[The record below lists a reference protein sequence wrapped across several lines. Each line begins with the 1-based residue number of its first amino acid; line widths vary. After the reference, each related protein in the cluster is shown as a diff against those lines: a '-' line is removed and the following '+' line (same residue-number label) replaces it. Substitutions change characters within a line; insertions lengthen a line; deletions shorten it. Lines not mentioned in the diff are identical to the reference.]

1 MSLYPDARFLLSV
14 NDLAQLPPDTGA
26 EVAFAGR
33 SNAGKS
39 SAINALAER
48 RALARSSKTP
58 GRTQL
63 INLFALAAEAR
74 IADLPGYGYAKVPAA
89 MKAHWQQLVGDYLQ
103 QRASLAGLFLVV
115 DARRGLSE
123 DEWMLNRWAQ
133 ERGLAVRILLTK
145 SDKLTRNEQRAA
157 LSVAQ
162 RALVGTAVVQLF
174 SAVDKSGVED
184 ARAALDEMLGK
195 KIPGEACASPG
206 QTNPAWG

>member
-1 MSLYPDARFLLSV
+1 MSLYPNAHFMLSV
-14 NDLAQLPPDTGA
+14 NGLEQLPADDGA

-39 SAINALAER
+39 TAINTLVER
-48 RALARSSKTP
+48 RSLARSSKTP

-63 INLFALAAEAR
+63 VNLFELAPGER
-74 IADLPGYGYAKVPAA
+74 VADLPGYGYAKVPVA
-89 MKAHWQQLVGDYLQ
+89 MKVHWQSLVGEYLQ
-103 QRASLAGLFLVV
+103 QRESLVGLFLIV

-133 ERGLAVRILLTK
+133 ERDLSVRILLSK
-145 SDKLTRNEQRAA
+145 ADKLARNEQRTA

-174 SAVDKSGVED
+174 SAVDKSGVE
-184 ARAALDEMLGK
+184 AAQAALREMLGK
-195 KIPGEACASPG
+195 KIPGGAERSTGAD
-206 QTNPAWG
+206 